1 MWTFAAGAGQPGP
14 DEPDDDDVGGHRF
27 RSSVTSPRSGA
38 GGRRNRRLRVF
49 VPAGETSAQ
58 AAIAAW
64 TQAQAPRVPDPA
76 ERALQIKAEC
86 RRRIPAV
93 CQHVLDKVKPE
104 TRSNRVRAVG
114 DQTCVLQIP
123 PPTVWHRRRASRR
136 RCASRAL
143 PGSSAPRRRCESAS
157 IYAEG
162 VAWVMAM
169 RAHCAALIADPG
181 LAPAWPEP
189 SDAVRILA
197 AAY

>member
-1 MWTFAAGAGQPGP
+1 MKAELTQAPNGWTVTPPEGP
-14 DEPDDDDVGGHRF
+14 AV
-27 RSSVTSPRSGA
+27 
-38 GGRRNRRLRVF
+38 LVF

-86 RRRIPAV
+86 RRRIYAVANETAQMNLAGAAVSGMLTPAQMEV
-93 CQHVLDKVKPE
+93 
-104 TRSNRVRAVG
+104 
-114 DQTCVLQIP
+114 
-123 PPTVWHRRRASRR
+123 
-136 RCASRAL
+136 
-143 PGSSAPRRRCESAS
+143 
-157 IYAEG
+157 YAEG

-189 SDAVRILA
+189 SDAVRTLA